1 MNAEGFQQRY
11 AFLRIGAVPG
21 KHWNR
26 HQHPCGKPGQ
36 QTGQQSPGNQFDW
49 AADCAIA
56 QHFVPSACRLYGRNG
71 ERFIKARIVIPD
83 STFCSV
89 VGTGQVVINLIGH
102 CQSLDCASI
111 NARSELVT
119 VKVDGFKAGYQAV
132 RIEELR
138 HTKHPVRVMANLS
151 GDIIWPYKFS
161 VEDFRLF
168 WCKDGGC

>member
-1 MNAEGFQQRY
+1 M
-11 AFLRIGAVPG
+11 
-21 KHWNR
+21 
-26 HQHPCGKPGQ
+26 
-36 QTGQQSPGNQFDW
+36 
-49 AADCAIA
+49 
-56 QHFVPSACRLYGRNG
+56 PSACWLYGRNG

-111 NARSELVT
+111 NARTELVT
-119 VKVDGFKAGYQAV
+119 VKVDGFKAGYQTV

-151 GDIIWPYKFS
+151 DDIIWPYRFS

-168 WCKDGGC
+168 WCKDGGCKVGYIDANKLAVEEGGNNICTGILRWRKWNMKFTCLWRVDVFAAASRDFTIFK